1 MLSYVNSQNTVKG
14 FTVFC
19 AGKAF
24 CFTFL
29 KFEIPVVG
37 STALPRRT
45 TSIYG
50 IFSVHSTALR
60 TSEKESGITICNI
73 VGAGCVLFITHAT
86 RRLRTRSYSTT
97 KYLAKEFQN
106 ICMYATRRPC
116 DEKCTYKYFETPWP
130 NVF

>member
-1 MLSYVNSQNTVKG
+1 M
-14 FTVFC
+14 FC
-19 AGKAF
+19 GGKAF

-60 TSEKESGITICNI
+60 TSEKESGITNGG
-73 VGAGCVLFITHAT
+73 VYLACVLFNKFSRYEA
-86 RRLRTRSYSTT
+86 
-97 KYLAKEFQN
+97 
-106 ICMYATRRPC
+106 
-116 DEKCTYKYFETPWP
+116 
-130 NVF
+130 VV